1 MNIICWNCRGA
12 GKAST
17 VRELRELA
25 KKFTPIVLCIVETQ
39 LEKARV
45 EGLASSIGYVKP
57 MQLVVVVG
65 VEVLV
70 FFGIIQ

>member
-1 MNIICWNCRGA
+1 M
-12 GKAST
+12 
-17 VRELRELA
+17 
-25 KKFTPIVLCIVETQ
+25 LCIVETQ

-65 VEVLV
+65 VEVLE
-70 FFGIIQ
+70 FFGITQ